1 MYNVSFRQVQ
11 IFVCIAQSHTFAQA
25 AEKMCLSQPAL
36 SSSIK
41 KMESQLGGLMFSRT
55 TRKVELSPEGRQ
67 FLPVAVRLM
76 GDWQDA
82 FSDLHNLFSLGQG
95 TLSIA
100 AMPSFAAGLLPSI
113 LQQFKTEFPN
123 IKLSVTDVVMES
135 VIKDVQ
141 AGRAEIGFSFEH
153 EKMDGLEFHSI
164 LTDDF
169 IAVLPVNHPL
179 SEHQALSWSHIALYP
194 FVAMNKGSAIR
205 KWIDSFMEINHLSL
219 NIVVEASQLA
229 TLGQF
234 VKHDLGVSVVPA
246 LCQEQMLS
254 KDLLCLRI
262 HQSGLSKRVGVIRQK
277 NGNVS
282 SVATSF
288 WQWTVDNISYPNRT
302 HTGK

>member
-1 MYNVSFRQVQ
+1 MYNVSFRQLQ

-36 SSSIK
+36 SSAIK
-41 KMESQLGGLMFSRT
+41 KMESQLGGLLFSRT

-67 FLPVAVRLM
+67 FLPVAVRLID
-76 GDWQDA
+76 DWQDA

-95 TLSIA
+95 KLSIA
-100 AMPSFAAGLLPSI
+100 AMPSFAAGLLPGI

-153 EKMDGLEFHSI
+153 EKMDGLEFHPI
-164 LTDDF
+164 LTDNF
-169 IAVLPVNHPL
+169 IAVLPISHPL
-179 SEHQALSWSHIALYP
+179 SENKVLSWSQIALYP

-205 KWIDSFMEINHLSL
+205 QWIDSFMQINNLSL
-219 NIVVEASQLA
+219 DIVVEASQLA

-246 LCQEQMLS
+246 LCEEQMLN
-254 KDLLCLRI
+254 KDLVCLKI
-262 HQSGLSKRVGVIRQK
+262 HQSGLNKRVGIIRQK
-277 NGNVS
+277 NGNLS

-288 WQWTVDNISYPNRT
+288 WNWTVNNISYPS
-302 HTGK
+302 

>member
-1 MYNVSFRQVQ
+1 MYNVSFRQLQ
-11 IFVCIAQSHTFAQA
+11 IFVCIARSHTFAQA

-36 SSSIK
+36 SSAIK
-41 KMESQLGGLMFSRT
+41 KMESQLGGGLFSRT

-67 FLPVAVRLM
+67 FLPVAERLID
-76 GDWQDA
+76 DWQEA
-82 FSDLHNLFSLGQG
+82 FSDLHNLFSLGRG
-95 TLSIA
+95 KLSIA
-100 AMPSFAAGLLPSI
+100 AMPSFAAGLLPGI
-113 LQQFKTEFPN
+113 LQQFKTECPN
-123 IKLSVTDVVMES
+123 IKLSVADVVMES

-153 EKMDGLEFHSI
+153 DKMDGLQFHPI

-179 SEHQALSWSHIALYP
+179 CANESLSWAQISSYP

-205 KWIDSFMEINHLSL
+205 HWIDSFMVINGLSL

-246 LCQEQMLS
+246 LCKEQMLS
-254 KDLLCLRI
+254 KDLLCLKI
-262 HQSGLSKRVGVIRQK
+262 HQSGLSKRVGIIRQK
-277 NGNVS
+277 NGNLS
-282 SVATSF
+282 SVASSF
-288 WQWTVDNISYPNRT
+288 WHWTVNNVSYS
-302 HTGK
+302 

>member
-1 MYNVSFRQVQ
+1 MYNVSFRQLQ

-25 AEKMCLSQPAL
+25 AEKMYLSQPAL
-36 SSSIK
+36 SSAIK
-41 KMESQLGGLMFSRT
+41 KMESQLGGLLFSRT

-67 FLPVAVRLM
+67 FLPVAERLI

-82 FSDLHNLFSLGQG
+82 FLDLHNLFSLGRG
-95 TLSIA
+95 KLSIA
-100 AMPSFAAGLLPSI
+100 AMPSFAAGLLPGI

-123 IKLSVTDVVMES
+123 IKLSVADVVMES

-141 AGRAEIGFSFEH
+141 AGRVEIGFSFEH
-153 EKMDGLEFHSI
+153 EKMDGLEFHPI
-164 LTDDF
+164 LTDNF

-179 SEHQALSWSHIALYP
+179 SENKVLSWSQIALYP

-205 KWIDSFMEINHLSL
+205 QWIDSFMDINHLSL

-254 KDLLCLRI
+254 KDLRCLKI
-262 HQSGLSKRVGVIRQK
+262 HQSGLSKRVGIIRQK
-277 NGNVS
+277 KGNLS
-282 SVATSF
+282 TVATSF
-288 WQWTVDNISYPNRT
+288 WQWTVNNISYPN
-302 HTGK
+302 

>member
-1 MYNVSFRQVQ
+1 MHNVSFRQLQ

-25 AEKMCLSQPAL
+25 AGKMCLSQPAL
-36 SSSIK
+36 SSAIK
-41 KMESQLGGLMFSRT
+41 KMESQLGGSLFSRT
-55 TRKVELSPEGRQ
+55 TRKVELSPEGQQ
-67 FLPVAVRLM
+67 FLPVAVRLI

-82 FSDLHNLFSLGQG
+82 FSDLHNLFSLGRG
-95 TLSIA
+95 KLSIA
-100 AMPSFAAGLLPSI
+100 AMPSFAAGLLPGI
-113 LQQFKTEFPN
+113 LQQFKAEFPN

-141 AGRAEIGFSFEH
+141 AGRVEIGFSFEH
-153 EKMDGLEFHSI
+153 EKMDGLEFHPI
-164 LTDDF
+164 LTDNF

-179 SEHQALSWSHIALYP
+179 SEHQVLSWSQIALYP
-194 FVAMNKGSAIR
+194 FIAMNKGSAIR
-205 KWIDSFMEINHLSL
+205 QWIDSFMEINHLSL

-254 KDLLCLRI
+254 KELLCLRI
-262 HQSGLSKRVGVIRQK
+262 HQSGLSKRVGIIRQK
-277 NGNVS
+277 NANLS

-288 WQWTVDNISYPNRT
+288 WQWTVNNISYPS
-302 HTGK
+302 